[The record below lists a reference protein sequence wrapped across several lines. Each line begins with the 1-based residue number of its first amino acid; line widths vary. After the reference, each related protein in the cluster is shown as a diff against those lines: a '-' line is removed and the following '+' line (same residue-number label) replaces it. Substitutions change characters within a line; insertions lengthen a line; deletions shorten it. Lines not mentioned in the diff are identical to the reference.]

1 MCLFIDVLA
10 MYIPTGVERIIER
23 AAIPVKHPS
32 RLLPEVKYKNILQ
45 RKAFSLNS
53 ISYLARMDECQ
64 YQFKGTK
71 GQGRTDR
78 NSFCNRFLNSNVTI
92 IYKRPW
98 VPKRCFSSLSHWW
111 QPADRK
117 RTACRWLSWQL
128 SSPFDHS
135 ESSWSY
141 LGWS

>member
-45 RKAFSLNS
+45 RKAISLKLVH
-53 ISYLARMDECQ
+53 LARMGECQ

-92 IYKRPW
+92 IYKRP
-98 VPKRCFSSLSHWW
+98 
-111 QPADRK
+111 
-117 RTACRWLSWQL
+117 
-128 SSPFDHS
+128 
-135 ESSWSY
+135 
-141 LGWS
+141 